1 MGGKRMSIN
10 GRVRTGK
17 SPQFLRFVAPII
29 DTLQSLGGS
38 GSPRE
43 VTDRVIA
50 VLDIPEEEQR
60 KTLKNGTSW
69 VTNQVHWARLYL
81 AKGGYLRSSER
92 GVWTLTE
99 RGLAAKLRER
109 DVYDLFKRVQDSR
122 TKSTS
127 IGPDGGK
134 SDTDADEKPPGGS
147 GSGDYRTE
155 LMETLLSLPARAFE
169 MLCQRLLRE
178 AGFEEV
184 VVTGRSGDGGIDGH
198 GVLKVNP
205 FVTFKVLFQCKRYQG
220 SISPSQ
226 IRDFRGAMAG
236 RTDKGIIIT
245 TGTFTSE
252 ATKEARREGV
262 AAIELVD
269 GEKLLDMCETL
280 QLGLR
285 PKQTYEID
293 NEFFRE
299 FRSVSEKI

>member
-1 MGGKRMSIN
+1 MSTN

-17 SPQFLRFVAPII
+17 GPQFLRFVAPII

-43 VTDRVIA
+43 VIDTVIA
-50 VLDIPEEEQR
+50 ALHIPEEEQR
-60 KTLKNGTSW
+60 KTLKDGTSW
-69 VTNQVHWARLYL
+69 ARNQVHWARFYL

-109 DVYDLFKRVQDSR
+109 DAYELFKRVQDSLP
-122 TKSTS
+122 KSANK
-127 IGPDGGK
+127 GPDEEK
-134 SDTDADEKPPGGS
+134 SDADAEEKPPSGS

-155 LMETLLSLPARAFE
+155 LMETLLSLPPNAFE

-220 SISPSQ
+220 SVSPSQ

-245 TGTFTSE
+245 T
-252 ATKEARREGV
+252 
-262 AAIELVD
+262 
-269 GEKLLDMCETL
+269 
-280 QLGLR
+280 
-285 PKQTYEID
+285 
-293 NEFFRE
+293 
-299 FRSVSEKI
+299 